1 MSQPLVSINIPV
13 FKCEKYVYRCLESV
27 KNQTYKNLEI
37 ILINDATP
45 DNSIEIIE
53 GFFKENPDLNYRLI
67 HNETNEGLSVVRNKG
82 IENSAGKY
90 IYMLDS
96 DDYIT
101 PYCIEKLVQVSE
113 KENSDITLGETIC
126 LDSKDNE
133 EKMLFP
139 IRTKASSFTGNEIIL
154 NQFFEKQWPIIA
166 PNKLYKRDWVM
177 KNNLRFVKGL
187 FSQDELW
194 SFHCAFKLEK
204 IAFLKEVTYIYFL
217 HGESTIFNRTKRN
230 FENYQTILEYF
241 AKTYQESNQT
251 IQKLILKK
259 MVQFKEMV
267 LIMQWKALRGDVE
280 YMKENYARMKL
291 LPQLSLGD
299 YIGNSFDWK
308 TKKLSFFQN
317 LPNSLGVKLFIR
329 RFG

>member
-27 KNQTYKNLEI
+27 KNQVYKNLEI

-45 DNSIEIIE
+45 DNSIEIIQD
-53 GFFKENPDLNYRLI
+53 FFKENPDLNYRLL

-82 IENSAGKY
+82 IENSTGKY

-101 PYCIEKLVQVSE
+101 PDCIEKLVLVSE
-113 KENSDITLGETIC
+113 KENSDITVGETIC
-126 LDSKDNE
+126 LDSKNNE

-139 IRTKASSFTGNEIIL
+139 IRTNVSSFTGNELIL
-154 NQFFEKQWPIIA
+154 NQFFERQWPIIA
-166 PNKLYKRDWVM
+166 PNKLYKRDWIM
-177 KNNLRFVKGL
+177 ENDLRFVKGL

-194 SFHCAFKLEK
+194 SFHCTFKLEK

-241 AKTYQESNQT
+241 AKTYQESNRT
-251 IQKLILKK
+251 VQKLILKK
-259 MVQFKEMV
+259 IVQFKEMV

-291 LPQLSLGD
+291 LPQLSFSD
-299 YIGNSFDWK
+299 YIGSSFDWK

-317 LPNSLGVKLFIR
+317 LPTSFGVKLFIR